1 MIKVNKICILINW
14 VREIDMYK
22 NLIKKLPKKKL
33 IIIVNDLNDEEIER
47 KNNTREIII
56 GIKKEKL
63 NYKRYSKIYLKEKY
77 KVLLSTGESGAKKIS
92 IISILRFIYSR
103 SIGVIL
109 EKTKLSLVLL
119 KFFGRPFVAG
129 GSSSKLSKKYYP
141 EKNLG
146 DFVVKFPWSMDLN
159 LREFPEK
166 EWKDNFDIFF
176 THGIYDSKLINKKF
190 KNKETLIIGYPRYNS
205 LKSKKILIRKYQKK
219 FKLNK
224 NKKVIFWIPT
234 HINSP
239 NEIGTNI
246 TNWINN
252 FKKLLKDYDVI
263 VRPHTKTINYLPSII
278 PELKRKGFQ
287 VDDKSDRKIG
297 ELFKLSDLVFADY
310 GGSVFSSIYL
320 EKPTILLN
328 LPDDSKY
335 LENKKKITTFD
346 LLVRKKILSLK
357 SNDKLEKILITCK
370 NSLKKKELLKKSLI
384 KNSYFGSKEK
394 INSLEKISKFLLK
407 RIND

>member
-22 NLIKKLPKKKL
+22 NLINKLPKEKL
-33 IIIVNDLNDEEIER
+33 IILVNDLNNEEIER

-63 NYKRYSKIYLKEKY
+63 NYKLYSKVYLKEKY
-77 KVLLSTGESGAKKIS
+77 KVLLSTGESGAKKIDVV
-92 IISILRFIYSR
+92 SILRFIYSR
-103 SIGVIL
+103 SIGIIL
-109 EKTKLSLVLL
+109 EKTKLSLLLL

-129 GSSSKLSKKYYP
+129 GSSSKLSRKYYP

-146 DFVVKFPWSMDLN
+146 DCVVKFPWSMDLN
-159 LREFPEK
+159 LMEFPEK

-190 KNKETLIIGYPRYNS
+190 KNKKTIIIGYPRYNN
-205 LKSKKILIRKYQKK
+205 LDSKKILIRKYQKK
-219 FKLNK
+219 FKFSK
-224 NKKVIFWIPT
+224 NKKKIFWIPT
-234 HINSP
+234 HVNSP

-246 TNWINN
+246 IYWINN
-252 FKKLLKDYDVI
+252 FKKLLKNYDII

-278 PELKRKGFQ
+278 SELKRKGFK

-297 ELFKLSDLVFADY
+297 ELFKLSDLVFTDY

-320 EKPTILLN
+320 EKPTILFN
-328 LPDDSKY
+328 LPVDSKY
-335 LENKKKITTFD
+335 LENKKKIVTFD
-346 LLVRKKILSLK
+346 LLVRKKISSLK
-357 SNDKLEKILITCK
+357 LNDTLGKILITCR
-370 NSLKKKELLKKSLI
+370 NSLKKKELLKKSSI
-384 KNSYFGSKEK
+384 KKSYFGNKEK

-407 RIND
+407 KIND